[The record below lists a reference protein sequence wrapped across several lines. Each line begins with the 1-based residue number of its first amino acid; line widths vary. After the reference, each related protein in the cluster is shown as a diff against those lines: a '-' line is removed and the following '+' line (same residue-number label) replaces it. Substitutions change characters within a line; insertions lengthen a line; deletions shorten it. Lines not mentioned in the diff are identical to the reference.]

1 MQYLAML
8 TMLIDHIGVVF
19 FPDDPLWRIIGRI
32 AFPIYAYGIVMGLAH
47 TRSRKRYATRL
58 AVIGAAAQL
67 PYMAALGVLQIN
79 VIGTFLAAIGVL
91 ALMERTPS
99 PVLKAAVF
107 LAGVAALELVP
118 FSHGGYALV
127 LIWIYRALAGRPFAM
142 VAAHAAL
149 NAVYVLQTGAALQ
162 MFSLLPTLV
171 IAFAPRLA
179 AKRLAPRW
187 LWWSFYPAHLAALAA
202 AEAVRTW
209 SGAVALAG

>member
-1 MQYLAML
+1 MHRAFRRSLAFLLMIASIGRRGNIWRSIHGRGTGVAGCPQSAVHDRLWKRKSNRAGRIDRPAGTDRGQKEGFRMQYLAML

-67 PYMAALGVLQIN
+67 PYMAAMGVLQIN

-107 LAGVAALELVP
+107 LAGVA
-118 FSHGGYALV
+118 
-127 LIWIYRALAGRPFAM
+127 
-142 VAAHAAL
+142 
-149 NAVYVLQTGAALQ
+149 
-162 MFSLLPTLV
+162 
-171 IAFAPRLA
+171 
-179 AKRLAPRW
+179 
-187 LWWSFYPAHLAALAA
+187 
-202 AEAVRTW
+202 
-209 SGAVALAG
+209 